1 MSKFSIFSLNHII
14 FFLLSLALLIYMVFP
29 GLSSISDF
37 KALPNSQKS
46 RLEGDTI
53 QIPNVSAYFSDNYRD
68 FIIPLYSKNYQS
80 KTWFPFF
87 PLRLNH
93 PPEFSWTAIKK
104 HTDSTYLEELVYP
117 LRDSL
122 YINGYEPF
130 YSDGKP
136 KFWGST
142 KFDVDGNLW
151 ETKTTLRFYPSI
163 TWVRFFVWFGI
174 SLSTFLLFV
183 MSKKIIFNK

>member
-1 MSKFSIFSLNHII
+1 MKKFSIYLLFS
-14 FFLLSLALLIYMVFP
+14 SLLLIYMVLP
-29 GLSSISDF
+29 GPSKISDF

-53 QIPNVSAYFSDNYRD
+53 QIPNVSAYFSNSYREFVVPFYAKNYRSK
-68 FIIPLYSKNYQS
+68 ILLPIP
-80 KTWFPFF
+80 

-122 YINGYEPF
+122 YVNGYEPF
-130 YSDGKP
+130 YTDGTS

-142 KFDVDGNLW
+142 KFDADGNLW
-151 ETKTTLRFYPSI
+151 ETKTTLRFYPSNI
-163 TWVRFFVWFGI
+163 WVRILVWFGI
-174 SLSTFLLFV
+174 TASIFAIFKMT
-183 MSKKIIFNK
+183 KKIIFNK